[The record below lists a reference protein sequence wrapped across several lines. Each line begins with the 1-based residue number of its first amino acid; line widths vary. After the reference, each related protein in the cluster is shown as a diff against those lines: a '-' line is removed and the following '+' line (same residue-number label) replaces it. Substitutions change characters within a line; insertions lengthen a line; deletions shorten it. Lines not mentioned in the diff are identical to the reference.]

1 MKNNWPAG
9 VALKIIIILSL
20 FSSLLMSGVVRAQ
33 MQQIITFESRTC
45 ISVVK
50 INDQCDPVVIG
61 AILYLPKD
69 KTNTLITISHGSG
82 GVDDRHFAYA
92 KQINSLGF
100 AALVIDHWTPR
111 GVAKTHLNYLAA
123 TIKGGR
129 PFNQALDALRAMNEL
144 SKA

>member
-1 MKNNWPAG
+1 MKNNLPAR
-9 VALKIIIILSL
+9 VALKRIIILSL
-20 FSSLLMSGVVRAQ
+20 LNFLLMPGLAQ
-33 MQQIITFESRTC
+33 AQTQQVITFESRTC

-50 INDQCDPVVIG
+50 INDQCDPVIIG

-82 GVDDRHFAYA
+82 GLDERHFAYA

-123 TIKGGR
+123 TIKGGA
-129 PFNQALDALRAMNEL
+129 PIQ
-144 SKA
+144 SGSGCT